1 MTNLQQNNGTN
12 NLEIETLKSLA
23 LMQYNDEKYFI
34 LNDTAYEGTKDDAET
49 DYKNEYGANY
59 ENAGM
64 LSDDDI
70 PNFETWCQENL
81 TEVEP
86 YDEDNHSNDYLVL
99 TDDEADE
106 KAKEDILESLWAFN
120 ASFIAYH
127 TDLDEEVIQAI
138 QDNGKCESNNGT
150 IHNLIKKLGDLD
162 DFVSDAISED
172 GRGHFMS
179 SYDGNENEE
188 TVNGTTFYI
197 YRLK

>member
-1 MTNLQQNNGTN
+1 MTNLEQNNGTN

-34 LNDTAYEGTKDDAET
+34 LNDTAYEGTKYDAET
-49 DYKNEYGANY
+49 DYKKEYGANY

-70 PNFETWCQENL
+70 PNFEKWCQENL

-86 YDEDNHSNDYLVL
+86 YDEDNNRNDYLVL
-99 TDDEADE
+99 TDEEADE
-106 KAKEDILESLWAFN
+106 KAKEYILDSLWAFN

-138 QDNGKCESNNGT
+138 HDNGKCESNNDT

-162 DFVSDAISED
+162 DFVSDAISAD
-172 GRGHFMS
+172 GRGHFLS

-197 YRLK
+197 YRQN

>member
-1 MTNLQQNNGTN
+1 MTNLLKNNETN
-12 NLEIETLKSLA
+12 NTELSIEILKALA
-23 LMQYNDEKYFI
+23 LMKYNGEDFFI
-34 LNDTAYEGTKDDAET
+34 LNDTAYEGTKEDAERAYNDEQHEMNDNT
-49 DYKNEYGANY
+49 KID
-59 ENAGM
+59 
-64 LSDDDI
+64 
-70 PNFETWCQENL
+70 FETWCQENL

-138 QDNGKCESNNGT
+138 HDNGKCESNNDT
-150 IHNLIKKLGDLD
+150 IHNLIKKLGDID
-162 DFVSDAISED
+162 DFVSDAISAD
-172 GRGHFMS
+172 GRGHFLS

-197 YRLK
+197 YRQN

>member
-1 MTNLQQNNGTN
+1 MANLAQNNGTN

-34 LNDTAYEGTKDDAET
+34 LNDTAYEGTKEDAQ
-49 DYKNEYGANY
+49 GNY
-59 ENAGM
+59 EEDRQFHAEP
-64 LSDDDI
+64 I
-70 PNFETWCQENL
+70 TFEDWCADNL

-86 YDEDNHSNDYLVL
+86 YDEDNYNNDYLVL
-99 TDDEADE
+99 TDEEADE
-106 KAKEDILESLWAFN
+106 KAKEYILDSLWAFN

-138 QDNGKCESNNGT
+138 HDNGKCESNNDT
-150 IHNLIKKLGDLD
+150 IHNLIKKLGDID
-162 DFVSDAISED
+162 DFVSDAISAD

-197 YRLK
+197 YRLN